1 MDPIVLAPVMVFVVV
16 LIAAYLLL
24 ARAGERENPI
34 ARRLEGGA
42 PRREPVAQKKA
53 AEPVSLLR
61 DSAVAPTSP
70 LLRVVKGSPAS
81 RSAAVDLK
89 QADLAIDPA
98 LYLVGRFVP
107 AVLAAALAV
116 AGFVPPLAGI
126 AIAVAGW
133 FVPRFVVRRKA
144 KKRTDAFE
152 AQLAEALDLLSGA
165 LRAGHGF
172 LQAIESTAHEMASPM
187 KDELL
192 RLIDAVNVGG
202 SVDAALQELP
212 NRIDSYDVQLMASAI
227 AVQRQAGGNLAEVLQ
242 TLSKTVRER
251 RRIRGEVKALTAAP
265 RMSGYIVGAL
275 PFGLTVYFA
284 AVSSD
289 FRASMFGT
297 DIGKAILVGAGVWTL
312 FGFLISQRIAKVEY

>member
-1 MDPIVLAPVMVFVVV
+1 MLAPLVVFVVV
-16 LIAAYLLL
+16 LAAAYLLL
-24 ARAGERENPI
+24 SRGGERQDPVK
-34 ARRLEGGA
+34 RRLEGGA
-42 PRREPVAQKKA
+42 PRRMAPTEKPAV
-53 AEPVSLLR
+53 EPVSLLR
-61 DSAVAPTSP
+61 DSAMAPSSP
-70 LLRVVKGSPAS
+70 LLRLLTNAPAA
-81 RSAAVDLK
+81 RSAEIDLK
-89 QADLAIDPA
+89 QADLAIHPA
-98 LYLVGRFVP
+98 SYVLGRIVP
-107 AVLAAALAV
+107 AALAIVLV
-116 AGFVPPLAGI
+116 ALGVAPPPIGL
-126 AIAVAGW
+126 AIAVLGW
-133 FVPRFVVRRKA
+133 FLPRFVVRRKA
-144 KKRTDAFE
+144 KQRTDAFE
-152 AQLAEALDLLSGA
+152 GQLAEALDLLAGA

-172 LQAIESTAHEMASPM
+172 LQAIESTAHEMSSPM

-202 SVDAALQELP
+202 SVDAALEELP
-212 NRIDSYDVQLMASAI
+212 GRIDSYDVQLMTSAI

-289 FRASMFGT
+289 FRTSMFGT
-297 DIGKAILVGAGVWTL
+297 DIGRMILVGAGVWTL